1 MVFKKSADSRRLLRT
16 EESWRSLLVAVY
28 SRLDLL
34 SSERE
39 AELCAFE
46 GLPSVVDDSVQVNA

>member
-1 MVFKKSADSRRLLRT
+1 MVPKKS
-16 EESWRSLLVAVY
+16 AVY

-34 SSERE
+34 LSERE

-46 GLPSVVDDSVQVNA
+46 GLPKVGDGSAQVNA